1 MDLLRYVLDVVGDND
16 EGENNDNVISK
27 NVLDVAGDNE
37 EFAHALHMSQLCC
50 LGHDLTVKA
59 SLTDYTTKIVMNE
72 LRKLSWELVKMMSA
86 MNSAKDVGKECRQK
100 DLVNDDGWFATV
112 FSW

>member
-1 MDLLRYVLDVVGDND
+1 MDLSRYVLDVVGDND
-16 EGENNDNVISK
+16 GENNENVISR

-37 EFAHALHMSQLCC
+37 EFACALRMSELCR

-72 LRKLSWELVKMMSA
+72 LIKFSWELDKMMSA
-86 MNSAKDVGKECRQK
+86 MNSAKDVGKECRQE
-100 DLVNDDGWFATV
+100 DLVNDDCLQP
-112 FSW
+112 